1 MKAFVTGGTGFIGS
15 HLVETLLDNNIY
27 SEIRCLVRTN
37 DKWLKN
43 KNFIRVKGDLDDLN
57 VLKKAVQDVDVIFH
71 LAGLVKA
78 PTYRE
83 FEHANVDATENLLRI
98 AKKSGVEKM
107 VILSSLA
114 AAGPSHN
121 GPVTESDP
129 MNPVSMYGK
138 SKKQMEKIVHDL
150 NDGSMSVTI
159 LRPPAVYGPRE
170 DQIFNF
176 FKMMNKRICPI
187 VGDGNY
193 PKISMVY
200 VDDVIQGL
208 LKGARQ
214 RTKGV
219 HTYFI
224 SGPDIYTWNQIRGTV
239 SKVLGKK
246 NLAIYVN
253 PKLVKKIAGIM
264 EKTASFFG
272 VYPVLN
278 REKANEIVLEW
289 TCSSRKARDE
299 LGYEPAC
306 TLDEGISRTIHWYQ
320 KHHWL

>member
-15 HLVETLLDNNIY
+15 HLVETLLDKNNY

-43 KNFIRVKGDLDDLN
+43 KNFTRVKGDLDDLN

-98 AKKSGVEKM
+98 AKKSGVEKI

-138 SKKQMEKIVHDL
+138 SKKQMEKIVHEL
-150 NDGSMSVTI
+150 NDDTMSVTI

-176 FKMMNKRICPI
+176 FKLMNKRICPI
-187 VGDGNY
+187 VGDGNH

-200 VDDVIQGL
+200 VDDVVQGL

-214 RTKGV
+214 KAKGV

-246 NLAIYVN
+246 TLPVYVN